1 MAKEMKKVA
10 IQLSLDVD
18 KQGAIAQVK
27 NVTEQMKK
35 ILAGFEKSGGT
46 FEVFQNLVAYLGD
59 VEQKVL
65 GLKKINPVKFD
76 ELFGEKGGAALNSA
90 LQTQISG
97 TLETAKKLPDIISGI
112 QKKIAG
118 LQGQKSVKIGDI
130 REVGQDIKSLY
141 ALIGKQPKI
150 DLDFVGQKGTFD
162 KLDVLGEVLKDFQV
176 DWLNFV
182 NTVKNNPNPLSEGN
196 SGEGFGSGNSMTAEI
211 KNRLKH

>member
-65 GLKKINPVKFD
+65 ELKKINPVKFD

-90 LQTQISG
+90 LQTQISS

-118 LQGQKSVKIGDI
+118 LQGQKGVKIGDI

-162 KLDVLGEVLKDFQV
+162 KLDVLGEALKDFQV

-182 NTVKNNPNPLSEGN
+182 NTVKIIRIHCLWAVSLVVLGME
-196 SGEGFGSGNSMTAEI
+196 
-211 KNRLKH
+211 LL